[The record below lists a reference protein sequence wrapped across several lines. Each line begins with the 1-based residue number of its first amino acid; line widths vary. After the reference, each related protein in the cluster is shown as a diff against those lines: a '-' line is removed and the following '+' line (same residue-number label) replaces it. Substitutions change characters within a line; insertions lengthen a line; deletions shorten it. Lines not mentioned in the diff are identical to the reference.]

1 MTEPKTIS
9 ELIIL
14 VDKEVEERNYKN
26 AISLLIKAIKIYPNS
41 AELYNKIGMV
51 KVKLL
56 DFQRELGYVIDAY
69 ENDPEYK
76 DYPCY
81 LPFAKQKLEDNKGAI
96 DDCHLKDFQGAIDD
110 YTKAIEINPIE
121 DVLYDR
127 GLLRF
132 EEGYFEGGCADW
144 QKVRSFGNSEYTKY
158 IQNNL
163 KKYNKKYKP
172 KFCFY

>member
-81 LPFAKQKLEDNKGAI
+81 LPRKAK
-96 DDCHLKDFQGAIDD
+96 
-110 YTKAIEINPIE
+110 T
-121 DVLYDR
+121 
-127 GLLRF
+127 
-132 EEGYFEGGCADW
+132 
-144 QKVRSFGNSEYTKY
+144 
-158 IQNNL
+158 
-163 KKYNKKYKP
+163 
-172 KFCFY
+172 